1 MPIGDSVTFATD
13 AATARYYEQRAAEY
27 DQWYT
32 GAGQFAARERPGWG
46 RELQNVVDLI
56 QQLPDART
64 LDVACGTGFLTRHL
78 RGFALGID
86 QSRGMVSIARS
97 RLQHG
102 SAVVADALHLP
113 VRDKSFDRVFTAHFY
128 GHLPPSEQSAFFIE
142 VRRVARELIV
152 VDSARRA
159 EVAPEEWQQRVLND
173 GSSHHVYKRY
183 LTGHELA
190 DEIGGQMLLQGTWFV
205 AARAVW

>member
-1 MPIGDSVTFATD
+1 MPIGGSAAFVTD

-32 GAGQFAARERPGWG
+32 G
-46 RELQNVVDLI
+46 
-56 QQLPDART
+56 T

-78 RGFALGID
+78 RGFVLGVD
-86 QSRGMVSIARS
+86 QSRAMVSIARS

-102 SAVVADALHLP
+102 SALVADALHLP
-113 VRDKSFDRVFTAHFY
+113 VADTSFDRVFTAHFY
-128 GHLPPSEQSAFFIE
+128 GHLPPSEQSAFFTE
-142 VRRVARELIV
+142 ARRIARELIV
-152 VDSARRA
+152 VDSALRA

-183 LTGHELA
+183 LTGDVLA
-190 DEIGGQMLLQGTWFV
+190 DEIGGDVLLQGTWFV
-205 AARAVW
+205 AGRAVW